1 MLTKIKSVL
10 NNLRRSGAEITR
22 NVVIAVRNDVLSGCC
37 LGKMTKNGGTKT
49 FGTEYFGKKD
59 RNNCEKRDESR

>member
-1 MLTKIKSVL
+1 MLTEIKSVL
-10 NNLRRSGAEITR
+10 NNLRWSGAEITR

-49 FGTEYFGKKD
+49 FGTEYFG
-59 RNNCEKRDESR
+59 